1 MNRNIFTFI
10 QNIHDYRKIP
20 NSIIHRR
27 MKNDSKFN
35 NRDYDESTRSMN
47 YLSPFFF
54 LSNENPAASRR
65 YLRIHAADA
74 HNGADSWHL
83 IRALSRL
90 APRLPPYNSLYS
102 S

>member
-35 NRDYDESTRSMN
+35 NRDYDESTRPMN

-54 LSNENPAASRR
+54 LSKSGRLEALFTNSRR
-65 YLRIHAADA
+65 RCA
-74 HNGADSWHL
+74 
-83 IRALSRL
+83 
-90 APRLPPYNSLYS
+90 
-102 S
+102 